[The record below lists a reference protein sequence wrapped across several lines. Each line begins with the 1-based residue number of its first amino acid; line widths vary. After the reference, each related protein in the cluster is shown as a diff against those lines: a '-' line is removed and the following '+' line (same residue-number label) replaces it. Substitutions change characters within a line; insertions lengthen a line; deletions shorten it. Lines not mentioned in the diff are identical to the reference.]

1 MIVIGHI
8 ETETYT
14 MKVYNEIKL
23 RDYSFSR
30 GARYFAEL
38 LTGEE
43 LDTLEEILA
52 DRYEDMGEEE
62 LDDLFE
68 HNPEF
73 LAELLGYEYTFTG
86 EVVRP
91 GDRAE
96 EDEGYE

>member
-8 ETETYT
+8 THRRFGETETYT

-23 RDYSFSR
+23 RDYSFSK

-38 LTGEE
+38 LTG
-43 LDTLEEILA
+43 
-52 DRYEDMGEEE
+52 EE

-96 EDEGYE
+96 EDGEDYE